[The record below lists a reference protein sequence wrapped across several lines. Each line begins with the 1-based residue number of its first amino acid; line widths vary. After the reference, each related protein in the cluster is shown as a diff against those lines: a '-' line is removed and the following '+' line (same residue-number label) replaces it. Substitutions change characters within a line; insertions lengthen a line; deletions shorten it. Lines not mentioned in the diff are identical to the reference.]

1 MPPAV
6 EFATDVEEDRDL
18 TSRVRLFLF
27 ETHMPGLRNV
37 EVDAQN
43 GVVTLSGQVKT
54 YYEKQLG
61 GQRARRVAGVTK
73 LVDRIRV
80 AS

>member
-6 EFATDVEEDRDL
+6 VFATDVEENRDL
-18 TSRVRLFLF
+18 CSRVRLFLH
-27 ETHMPGLRNV
+27 EAHMPGLRNV
-37 EVDAQN
+37 EIEAQN

-61 GQRARRVAGVTK
+61 SQRARRVAGVLQ
-73 LVDRIRV
+73 LVDRVRV